1 MLVADSVYALV
12 VIWGDSV
19 KVIHRPESRSVDFV
33 AGKALREAQGADLC
47 SQIALREAQ
56 GADLCSQML
65 TLTLNLHPRKTE
77 VLIYNR

>member
-47 SQIALREAQ
+47 SQ
-56 GADLCSQML
+56 ML